1 MKRRETDPKRLAKKR
16 EGMDQKTVSACEAL
30 LVIVI
35 IAVILA
41 SQVNYP
47 HLSLKA
53 GSGGLKQSPVD

>member
-16 EGMDQKTVSACEAL
+16 ERMDQKTVSACEAL

-47 HLSLKA
+47 PLKPE
-53 GSGGLKQSPVD
+53 GWKWGLETESG